1 VAQGE
6 SPMKIEVK
14 LYASL
19 ARYGPEGSVG
29 KPPQPMEA
37 AEGTTIRE
45 LLKVLKVPAEAVK
58 VVFLNGIHAGGEEV
72 LKEGDRVGIFP
83 PVAGG

>member
-1 VAQGE
+1 
-6 SPMKIEVK
+6 MRIELR

-19 ARYGPEGSVG
+19 SRYMPVQGSGGQPEMAEV
-29 KPPQPMEA
+29 

-45 LLKVLKVPAEAVK
+45 LLEGLGVPLGAIKVI
-58 VVFLNGIHAGGEEV
+58 FLNGIHAKGEAV
-72 LKEGDRVGIFP
+72 LKEGDRVGVFP